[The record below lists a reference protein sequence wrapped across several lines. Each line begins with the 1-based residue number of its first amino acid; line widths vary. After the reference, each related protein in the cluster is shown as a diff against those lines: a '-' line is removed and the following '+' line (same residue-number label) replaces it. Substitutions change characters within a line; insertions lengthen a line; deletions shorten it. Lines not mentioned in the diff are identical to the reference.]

1 MMKYAVMCVA
11 LAAGVCCATEGTGT
25 AATRGKKPN
34 ALELMRPVDELID
47 QAQALYEE
55 GESKEAIEVYRQALE
70 KLTDI
75 ELEHFD
81 WVTSPEF
88 APVRSRR
95 VLCDLTID
103 RIILDDAKMFSRTMT
118 VSDTRELERKREE
131 RQRAAAEAD
140 AEVTAPVRLGSKGGD
155 EMDGDDLDELLDEM
169 FGIDEELE
177 LVKDLIQLERF
188 TDAERSLVKVL
199 RVTPENRETRFLM
212 ALTRVRQGRNS
223 DALVGLDDLL
233 ADDPMDEPVLLL
245 AGGAYMA
252 TGAYGKAIDALD
264 RAMRVNPK
272 RPDALINMAWLLL
285 EMRQGDTTEAEQYYR
300 LAVERLGAPRVRELE
315 RRLGIGS
322 E

>member
-199 RVTPENRETRFLM
+199 RVTPENREARFLM